1 MQKPWSWPATLLRNA
16 GKALPLAL
24 ALFTARLA
32 LAQAPAGRVYL
43 PIAPCRIVDTRL
55 PIPNPLLANTPR
67 TFHVVGSA
75 NDFVGQG
82 GESGGCGI
90 PRVPAAVPQ
99 ALRVMVYFL

>member
-24 ALFTARLA
+24 ALFTARSA

-55 PIPNPLLANTPR
+55 PSPNPLLANTTR

-82 GESGGCGI
+82 GKAGGCGL
-90 PRVPAAVPQ
+90 PGFLGAGPQ
-99 ALRVMVYFL
+99 GRAGSVQ